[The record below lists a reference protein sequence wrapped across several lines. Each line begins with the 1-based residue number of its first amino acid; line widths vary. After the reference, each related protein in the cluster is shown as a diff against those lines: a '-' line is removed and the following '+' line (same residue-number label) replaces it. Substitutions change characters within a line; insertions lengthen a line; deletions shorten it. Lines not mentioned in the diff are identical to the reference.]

1 MKKRLLVGLIII
13 LVVVAAII
21 GVLYYRQTPIAIPVA
36 EKPQENILIGF
47 SMGTLQEE
55 RWQRDKEEFLKR
67 ADELGVVVDLQDSNN
82 NTEKQ
87 ISQIKGMIME
97 GVDVL
102 VIAPYD
108 ADSLAEVIGEAHQAG
123 IKVLSYD
130 RLIRNTAPDLY
141 LSFDNEK
148 VGEYQAD
155 YVLKALADK
164 LSTGEKLKIAYVGGA
179 PTDNNAL
186 LLKTGSFKLLQ
197 PKIDSGEIEI
207 VFEEFTADWSPDKAY
222 ENLKKY
228 LAENKDGV
236 DGVVAANDGTAFGAI
251 TALSEYGFSGQVP
264 VSGQDAELSALRRIV
279 AGTQTVT
286 VYKPISKLAGAAVE
300 LAIRMAKDQKIN
312 TTGVVNNGQADV
324 PAVLLESVPVTKD
337 NIDDTIIKD
346 GYYPREDVYK
356 K

>member
-1 MKKRLLVGLIII
+1 MKKNLLIGLVII
-13 LVVVAAII
+13 VVIIAAII
-21 GVLYYRQTPIAIPVA
+21 GVLYYRQTPIPAPAA

-55 RWQRDKEEFLKR
+55 RWQRDKEEFLKK
-67 ADELGVVVDLQDSNN
+67 AGELGVVVDLQDSNN
-82 NTEKQ
+82 NSAKQ
-87 ISQIKGMIME
+87 ISQIKGMIMA

-108 ADSLAEVIGEAHQAG
+108 ADSLGEVIEEAHQAG

-155 YVLKALADK
+155 YVLKNLAAK
-164 LSTGEKLKIAYVGGA
+164 TVAGEKMKIAYVGGA

-186 LLKTGSFKLLQ
+186 LLKTGSFRILQ
-197 PKIDSGEIEI
+197 PQIDSGEIEI
-207 VFEEFTADWSPDKAY
+207 VFEEFTADWSPDVAY
-222 ENLKKY
+222 QNLKKY
-228 LAENKDGV
+228 LSENQGGV
-236 DGVVAANDGTAFGAI
+236 DGVIAANDGTAFGAI
-251 TALSEYGFSGQVP
+251 TALEEYGLAGKVP

-300 LAIRMAKDQKIN
+300 LAIKLAKGRNIV
-312 TTGVVNNGQADV
+312 TSGTVNNGQVDV
-324 PAVLLESVPVTKD
+324 PAVLLESVPVTKN
-337 NIDDTIIKD
+337 NIDETIIKD
-346 GYYPREDVYK
+346 GYYPREDIYK